1 MTHYRHQVVVVGGGA
16 AGIACAASMLR
27 RRPKLDIAI
36 VDGAKDHFY
45 QPGWTMVGG
54 GIFEVPVTRRPMA
67 SVIPRGAHWI
77 RQNVASFDP
86 AANMLTTS
94 DGDQVSYDLLVVAPD
109 APAVLATDRML
120 IRPTPQTVA
129 YLPDARWS
137 DDVPRLLQSLL
148 VQTLCGTGRIGYVGT
163 PGSGPVP
170 DVALLLRLDR
180 FEVEAGQTLRAVL
193 SFQATLLRDRDQRV
207 IASRRFA
214 GNTVLANDNA
224 ATVAAGFQALIGE
237 TLPAT
242 ADWVLGQLAS

>member
-1 MTHYRHQVVVVGGGA
+1 MR
-16 AGIACAASMLR
+16 S
-27 RRPKLDIAI
+27 DIL
-36 VDGAKDHFY
+36 
-45 QPGWTMVGG
+45 
-54 GIFEVPVTRRPMA
+54 TRRAALAGLALLPGCSAITRLNTAAM
-67 SVIPRGAHWI
+67 PR
-77 RQNVASFDP
+77 D
-86 AANMLTTS
+86 T
-94 DGDQVSYDLLVVAPD
+94 YDLRAPAHAPAGPAIRRNLLVAAPD
-109 APAVLATDRML
+109 APAVLATDRIL